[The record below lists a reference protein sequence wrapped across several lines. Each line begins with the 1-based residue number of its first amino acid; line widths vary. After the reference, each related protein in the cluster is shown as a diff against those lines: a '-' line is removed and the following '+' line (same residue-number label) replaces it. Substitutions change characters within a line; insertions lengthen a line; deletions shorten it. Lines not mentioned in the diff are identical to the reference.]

1 MPYHRPLIRL
11 GASLIRRQKFLPP
24 KIKAPTHYALGLTTF
39 FGGIEVKFNFL
50 NENKNDCFSVKFV
63 IDKRILMNTAEIKLE
78 LFRRIDSLKAEQ
90 LEEVYRFFLSYVNN
104 SDESL
109 ELKSGIERA
118 LKDVDE
124 GRVSAHE
131 DVMKRMRQKYPT
143 LID

>member
-1 MPYHRPLIRL
+1 M
-11 GASLIRRQKFLPP
+11 
-24 KIKAPTHYALGLTTF
+24 
-39 FGGIEVKFNFL
+39 KFNFL

-63 IDKRILMNTAEIKLE
+63 RDKRILMNTAEIKLE

-143 LID
+143 LIVLSV